1 MFDVGDKVVYPMH
14 GAGVIESIEVKEV
27 FGRRQKFY
35 IMRLPMGNLRVMI
48 PTDGSEECGLR
59 SVIDENEL
67 KDVLQILQ
75 GERTRMSNN
84 WNRRYRANLE
94 KLKSGDIYEVAEV
107 VRNLTLRDKEK
118 KLSTG
123 ERKMLESARLILVS
137 ELALV
142 ANVGE
147 EQALVTIEDAVNS
160 SLCIEDELFEES

>member
-1 MFDVGDKVVYPMH
+1 M
-14 GAGVIESIEVKEV
+14 
-27 FGRRQKFY
+27 
-35 IMRLPMGNLRVMI
+35 
-48 PTDGSEECGLR
+48 
-59 SVIDENEL
+59 
-67 KDVLQILQ
+67 
-75 GERTRMSNN
+75 
-84 WNRRYRANLE
+84 
-94 KLKSGDIYEVAEV
+94 AEV

>member
-75 GERTRMSNN
+75 GERTRMSSN

-160 SLCIEDELFEES
+160 SLCTEDEIFEES